1 MCASKLANFD
11 IRPDFA
17 PAAVLP
23 LESEIRDWT
32 KFIAEKSIMP
42 EQLRSSIDALG
53 GCPRG
58 TNMIL
63 SRRRLLR
70 ASAVA
75 AIFPPASR
83 NAAAQTFPTHPITL
97 VVPFPAA
104 GPADVLARIL
114 SEPMRAFLGQ
124 PVIIDNIAG
133 AAGSIGVGRVARAPP
148 DGYTLILGNLG
159 THVFNGAIYSLGYDV
174 VNDFEP
180 ISLLPSNNQL
190 IIARNAIPAKNLREL
205 VAWVKANSDKVT
217 CGTAGPGSP
226 SHIAAAYFQS
236 MLGVR
241 FQLVPYRG
249 TPQVIQDLVAGQID
263 LVFDQVSSS
272 LAQVRSGK
280 IKAFAVTAKSRL
292 AAAPEIPSVDEAGL
306 PGFYTTFWFG
316 LWAPKDTPLS
326 IIERLNAAVVKVMAD
341 TIVQSRLAEL
351 GSEIPTSEQQNPHA
365 LAVLQ
370 KAEIDRW
377 WPIIRQANIKG

>member
-1 MCASKLANFD
+1 MS
-11 IRPDFA
+11 
-17 PAAVLP
+17 
-23 LESEIRDWT
+23 
-32 KFIAEKSIMP
+32 
-42 EQLRSSIDALG
+42 
-53 GCPRG
+53 
-58 TNMIL
+58 L
-63 SRRRLLR
+63 SRRGLVR
-70 ASAVA
+70 ASVA
-75 AIFPPASR
+75 AVIFQAASG
-83 NAAAQTFPTHPITL
+83 NAAAQAFPRRPITL

-114 SEPMRAFLGQ
+114 SEPMRALLGQ
-124 PVIIDNIAG
+124 PVVIDNIGG
-133 AAGSIGVGRVARAPP
+133 AAGSIGVGRVARAAP

-190 IIARNAIPAKNLREL
+190 IIARNATPAKDLREL
-205 VAWVKANSDKVT
+205 IAWVKANSDKIT

-226 SHIAAAYFQS
+226 SHIAAAYFQNTI
-236 MLGVR
+236 GVR

-249 TPQVIQDLVAGQID
+249 TPQVIQDLVAGQVD

-316 LWAPKDTPLS
+316 LWAPKDTPRS
-326 IIERLNAAVVKVMAD
+326 IIERLNAAVVEIMAD
-341 TIVQSRLAEL
+341 TTVRSRLTEL
-351 GSEIPTSEQQNPHA
+351 GSEIPPIEQQNPPA
-365 LAVLQ
+365 LAAFQ
-370 KAEIDRW
+370 KAEIDKW
-377 WPIIRQANIKG
+377 WPIIKQANIKG

>member
-1 MCASKLANFD
+1 
-11 IRPDFA
+11 
-17 PAAVLP
+17 
-23 LESEIRDWT
+23 
-32 KFIAEKSIMP
+32 
-42 EQLRSSIDALG
+42 
-53 GCPRG
+53 
-58 TNMIL
+58 MIL

-70 ASAVA
+70 ASAAA
-75 AIFPPASR
+75 AIFQPPSR

-133 AAGSIGVGRVARAPP
+133 AAGSIGVGRVARAAP

-190 IIARNAIPAKNLREL
+190 IIARNGIPAKTLREL
-205 VAWVKANSDKVT
+205 VTWVKVNSDKVT

-249 TPQVIQDLVAGQID
+249 TPQVIQDLVAGQVD
-263 LVFDQVSSS
+263 LVFDQVSSA
-272 LAQVRSGK
+272 LAQVRGGK

-316 LWAPKDTPLS
+316 LWAPKDTPRS
-326 IIERLNAAVVKVMAD
+326 IIERLNAAVVEVMAD

-351 GSEIPTSEQQNPHA
+351 GSEIPTSEQQNARA
-365 LAVLQ
+365 LAALQ

>member
-1 MCASKLANFD
+1 
-11 IRPDFA
+11 
-17 PAAVLP
+17 
-23 LESEIRDWT
+23 
-32 KFIAEKSIMP
+32 
-42 EQLRSSIDALG
+42 
-53 GCPRG
+53 
-58 TNMIL
+58 MIL

-70 ASAVA
+70 ASAAA
-75 AIFPPASR
+75 AIFLPASR

-124 PVIIDNIAG
+124 PLIIDNIAG
-133 AAGSIGVGRVARAPP
+133 AAGNIGVGRVARAAP

-190 IIARNAIPAKNLREL
+190 IISRNAVPAKNLREL
-205 VAWVKANSDKVT
+205 VTWVKANSDKVT

-236 MLGVR
+236 MLGIR

-249 TPQVIQDLVAGQID
+249 TPQVIQDLVAGQVD
-263 LVFDQVSSS
+263 LLFDQVSSS

-316 LWAPKDTPLS
+316 LWAPKDTPRS
-326 IIERLNAAVVKVMAD
+326 IIEQLNAAVVEVMAD

-351 GSEIPTSEQQNPHA
+351 GSEIPASEQQNPHA
-365 LAVLQ
+365 LAALQ